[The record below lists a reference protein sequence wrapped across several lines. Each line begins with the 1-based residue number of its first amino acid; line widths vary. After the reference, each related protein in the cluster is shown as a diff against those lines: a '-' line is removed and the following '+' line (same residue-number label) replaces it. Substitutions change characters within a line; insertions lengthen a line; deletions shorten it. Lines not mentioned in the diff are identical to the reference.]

1 MNPLKMNVKSRIKEL
16 CERLNPR
23 QRKAVVLG
31 MLLVILCGCT
41 IVFLRSVDRL
51 IESSNYPAREITLDS
66 LSRMP
71 LPDSTLLYHFRLDY
85 DHTKQ

>member
-1 MNPLKMNVKSRIKEL
+1 MKPLKMNVKSRIKEL

-51 IESSNYPAREITLDS
+51 IESSDYPVQEITLDS

-71 LPDSTLLYHFRLDY
+71 LPDSTLLNPFRLDY
-85 DHTKQ
+85 DHTEQ

>member
-1 MNPLKMNVKSRIKEL
+1 MNLLKMNFKGRIKEL

-51 IESSNYPAREITLDS
+51 IENSNYPMQEITLDS
-66 LSRMP
+66 LRRMA
-71 LPDSTLLYHFRLDY
+71 LPDSTLLNPFSTNY
-85 DHTKQ
+85 DNTDQ